1 MFTDHNIAF
10 QIPDLCRA
18 TARNGNRLNTDMIE
32 NTLERAVAQLPL
44 TQRRTCV
51 HKQKYC

>member
-1 MFTDHNIAF
+1 MFTDNNNTF
-10 QIPDLCRA
+10 KIPDIYRA

-51 HKQKYC
+51 YIVNIL